1 MKYTALPERNIR
13 FDAIR
18 GLAII
23 MVLIIHSSTVY
34 ADSALEKNIG
44 HWMAKN
50 ARPCMAIFLFLA
62 GYFFYNTKLNVTSL
76 WSRFKRIIIPYLVFS
91 SLVYLYSYRTRAFHY
106 ILANY
111 DKVVFD
117 LVK

>member
-1 MKYTALPERNIR
+1 MKYAALPERNIR

-34 ADSALEKNIG
+34 ADNALEKNIG
-44 HWMAKN
+44 HWLAKN

-62 GYFFYNTKLNVTSL
+62 GYFFYKPAPNVTFL
-76 WSRFKRIIIPYLVFS
+76 WSRFKRIIIPYLIFS
-91 SLVYLYSYRTRAFHY
+91 SLVYLYSYRSGVFHY
-106 ILANY
+106 ILY
-111 DKVVFD
+111 
-117 LVK
+117 